1 MSIGRRV
8 GSFSFVIGML
18 LILYF
23 VFSASVQTIVMGALL
38 GGLALVGIGFLM
50 IVTHPSPPPQDSGR
64 FRILRRKPP
73 SERRKKA

>member
-8 GSFSFVIGML
+8 GAFSFVLGIF

-23 VFSASVQTIVMGALL
+23 VLSASGQTIILGALL
-38 GGLALVGIGFLM
+38 GGIALLGLGFLL
-50 IVTHPSPPPQDSGR
+50 IVTHPAPPPPDSGR
-64 FRILRRKPP
+64 FRILRRKPH

>member
-8 GSFSFVIGML
+8 GTFSLVVGVL

-23 VFSASVQTIVMGALL
+23 VFSATVQTIFMGSLL
-38 GGLALVGIGFLM
+38 GGIALVGLGFLL
-50 IVTHPSPPPQDSGR
+50 IATHPLPPPQDSGR